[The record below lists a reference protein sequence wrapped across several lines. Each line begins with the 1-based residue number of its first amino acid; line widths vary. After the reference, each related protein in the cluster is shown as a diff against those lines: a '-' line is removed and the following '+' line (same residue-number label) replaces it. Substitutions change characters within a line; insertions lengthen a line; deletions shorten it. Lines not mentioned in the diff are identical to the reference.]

1 MKTKQ
6 TIRNLVVGAI
16 LVLSFFAPAT
26 LLTEPTYANT
36 KCGGVETSIINCDQD
51 NTDKDG
57 DKKVSEKE
65 TGLWGLLLIAV
76 NLLTAGVGVLALG
89 GIVYGAVLYTSAGG
103 NPEQVKKA
111 RTIFFNVAI
120 GIAAFAGMYALLN
133 FIIPGGAFN
142 LL

>member
-16 LVLSFFAPAT
+16 LALSFFAPAA
-26 LLTEPTYANT
+26 LPSAPAYAAE
-36 KCGGVETSIINCDQD
+36 CGGVTTSIISCDQN

-57 DKKVSEKE
+57 DKKVSENE

-103 NPEQVKKA
+103 SPEQVKKA

>member
-16 LVLSFFAPAT
+16 LALSFFAPAT
-26 LLTEPTYANT
+26 LLAQSAAAD
-36 KCGGVETSIINCDQD
+36 CGGVQTSIINCDQD

-89 GIVYGAVLYTSAGG
+89 GIVYGAVLYTSAGQNRQG
-103 NPEQVKKA
+103 KA
-111 RTIFFNVAI
+111 RSEVS
-120 GIAAFAGMYALLN
+120 
-133 FIIPGGAFN
+133 
-142 LL
+142 